1 MTSIPADP
9 SMVLGNYVE
18 PERIAHLMKVANA
31 LAPEE
36 AANDKLQELILTNYR
51 FKMIKGNLSNINAP
65 EKAVERLE
73 TKLGELR
80 LKMAEAAVNLA
91 TQSMLCQDAV
101 EELETTFGQTTIS
114 SKPESPLDYGNIAV
128 KKFPLASDTMKF
140 DVQFFKMNTNKEE
153 TGTTSKSNSEEHGL
167 NIANYVEATSST
179 EASTTNS
186 GGGPQGSSI
195 ETLVSNQATKHVIDG
210 TIVITANC
218 THRMADIIA
227 PVTMDPMKLLTAWND
242 QFEKDYLDTDPKMMF
257 DCALE
262 KSESSQENKGNK
274 LHLLTGCTRGSSF
287 VGMVHILK
295 TEASSSKQASEAK
308 AEQLAQILASN
319 QVMEAEMGNFG
330 VGSNFAKEAGELLS
344 SSEITSHCT
353 LVTRGVIPDI
363 SANTMKSSILSLN
376 PNPQQIMERLN
387 VMSEAA
393 NAPLKPSQEGSAEQA
408 RTQQQTKRVARDYIQ
423 QMGQELSRHDDEVNQ
438 VFDTTTLMT
447 AFTNYVKKC
456 EEGGVG
462 VPVNFYLK
470 EIDKCMVAREY
481 IKKFYPNGAQT
492 QETLRSGILGQ
503 APAK

>member
-18 PERIAHLMKVANA
+18 PERILHLLKIARA

-36 AANDKLQELILTNYR
+36 LANDKLQQLILTNYR
-51 FKMIKGNLSNINAP
+51 FKMIKGNLANINAP
-65 EKAVERLE
+65 EDALTKLE
-73 TKLGELR
+73 TKMVELR
-80 LKMAEAAVNLA
+80 FKMAEAACDLA
-91 TQSMLCQDAV
+91 IKSMECQDAV
-101 EELETTFGQTTIS
+101 EALETEFGQTTIS

-140 DVQFFKMNTNKEE
+140 DVQFFKMNKNEE
-153 TGTTSKSNSEEHGL
+153 DSDTH
-167 NIANYVEATSST
+167 ATSI
-179 EASTTNS
+179 ASYVKGAGQDGENANFSS
-186 GGGPQGSSI
+186 GGIGDSV
-195 ETLVSNQATKHVIDG
+195 ETLVSNQTSKHVIDG

-218 THRMADIIA
+218 NHRMADIIA

-242 QFEKDYLDTDPKMMF
+242 QFGKDYLDTDPQAMF

-262 KSESSQENKGNK
+262 KTEGNKENK

-287 VGMVHILK
+287 VGMVHILQ
-295 TEASSSKQASEAK
+295 TEETSSESESEAK
-308 AEQLAQILASN
+308 AEQLASILASN
-319 QVMEAEMGNFG
+319 QAMEAEMGNFG
-330 VGSNFAKEAGELLS
+330 VGSNFAKEAAELLS

-353 LVTRGVIPDI
+353 LCTRGVIPDI

-376 PNPQQIMERLN
+376 PNPQQIMERLS
-387 VMSEAA
+387 VMTEAA

-408 RTQQQTKRVARDYIQ
+408 RTQQQTKRAGREYIQ
-423 QMGQELSRHDDEVNQ
+423 QMGQELSNHDDEVNQ
-438 VFDTTTLMT
+438 VFDTQTLMT

-492 QETLRSGILGQ
+492 QANLRSGILGQ
-503 APAK
+503 APAAAS